1 MASKTSLL
9 SNATSHYVV
18 QLDNKECVIVSSER
32 VAFPFSFPSS
42 SCSVLWHDGRLH
54 TASILGRT
62 VNGTPPSPQQERSE
76 EDSVDETPLAK
87 RSSSTPVCQGK
98 RVSFSIPECSHV
110 RRLPDSVVDTT
121 CSSLTSSSTFNSTI
135 TDSHSYSM
143 DAGMKTQ
150 SDMLDF
156 IPTPFEDWYLEDRVE
171 EYDDDVLGLPWY
183 ACNESDVNYPVTISP
198 LETKL

>member
-62 VNGTPPSPQQERSE
+62 VNGTPPSPQQERNE

-110 RRLPDSVVDTT
+110 RRLPDSVV
-121 CSSLTSSSTFNSTI
+121 SLMHTPYTI
-135 TDSHSYSM
+135 
-143 DAGMKTQ
+143 
-150 SDMLDF
+150 
-156 IPTPFEDWYLEDRVE
+156 RVSVN
-171 EYDDDVLGLPWY
+171 YY
-183 ACNESDVNYPVTISP
+183 SDVACIFACVYIFTIGSSYTGGYN
-198 LETKL
+198 LHQLLKSHQLQYL

>member
-62 VNGTPPSPQQERSE
+62 VNGTPPSPQQERRE

-110 RRLPDSVVDTT
+110 RRLPDSVVSLMHAFSVHMYCIHVYT
-121 CSSLTSSSTFNSTI
+121 C
-135 TDSHSYSM
+135 
-143 DAGMKTQ
+143 
-150 SDMLDF
+150 
-156 IPTPFEDWYLEDRVE
+156 
-171 EYDDDVLGLPWY
+171 
-183 ACNESDVNYPVTISP
+183 IS
-198 LETKL
+198 KLLF